1 MEDFSYLGFLE
12 EDEFDS
18 LDGVQE
24 DFSDFFNASG
34 KSLFVDD
41 QMARG
46 VSKNQANKNWRN
58 ASKGVKDFWRDKAK
72 GEKQEEKD
80 ERKERA
86 KELGL
91 NWAAVQAKKVALA
104 PSRGAFIALLML
116 NFRGFATRINAFRN
130 TPQEVQLEKKWL
142 QLGGNY
148 PDFLNAVD
156 KGKNKKPLLCGAKCK
171 SKLPSNF
178 SGFINFSSDAD
189 GFDLYNYPTGAE
201 ETAATAATAYPVLSA
216 IGGVL
221 TAISSITSPA
231 SDIANDV
238 RDAVEGD
245 EAADDADMSP
255 EEKAQAEKNFEQA
268 GQQAED
274 AANAAT
280 AGVVDNKL
288 LLFAAVGIIAV
299 LLLKRK

>member
-1 MEDFSYLGFLE
+1 MDDFSYLGFLE
-12 EDEFDS
+12 EEEFDS

-41 QMARG
+41 QIARG
-46 VSKNQANKNWRN
+46 ISKKDANKAWKN
-58 ASKGVKDFWRDKAK
+58 ASKGVKDFWQDKAK
-72 GEKQEEKD
+72 GEKQEDKD
-80 ERKERA
+80 ERKERV

-91 NWAAVQAKKVALA
+91 NWASVQAKKVALA

-116 NFRGFATRINAFRN
+116 NFRGFATRINAYRN

-142 QLGGNY
+142 QLGGDY
-148 PDFLNAVD
+148 PDFLNAID
-156 KGKNKKPLLCGAKCK
+156 KGKGKKPLLCGAKCK
-171 SKLPSNF
+171 AKLPSNF

-201 ETAATAATAYPVLSA
+201 ETAATAATAYPVIQA
-216 IGGVL
+216 IGGLLTAL
-221 TAISSITSPA
+221 TAITGPA
-231 SDIANDV
+231 SEISQDV
-238 RDAVEGD
+238 QKAVEGD
-245 EAADDADMSP
+245 EEKEDATLTP
-255 EEKAQAEKNFEQA
+255 EEKAEAEKNFQQA
-268 GQQAED
+268 GED
-274 AANAAT
+274 VEKAADAAT

-288 LLFAAVGIIAV
+288 LLFVAVGIIAV